1 MVKTQTAEV
10 QLVMDLKTAA
20 RKATKAAIEGLDAT
34 VRETTSALT
43 RGLAGAGK

>member
-1 MVKTQTAEV
+1 
-10 QLVMDLKTAA
+10 MDLKTAA

-34 VRETTSALT
+34 VRETTSTLT